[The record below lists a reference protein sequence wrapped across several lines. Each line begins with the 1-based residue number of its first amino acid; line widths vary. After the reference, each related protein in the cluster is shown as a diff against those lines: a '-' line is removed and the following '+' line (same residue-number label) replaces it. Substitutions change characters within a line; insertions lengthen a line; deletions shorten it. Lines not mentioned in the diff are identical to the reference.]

1 MTRAVFD
8 TNTLASGFV
17 TAGGVGDQLL
27 QRWLMGHFELVIS
40 EEIINELI
48 AVFAKPYFRDR
59 MSDQQA
65 AENVALLRRR
75 AVVAVITVQ
84 LSDVATHPADDVI
97 LSLAVSSQVDYLVTG
112 DRRFRKKVGTYEG
125 VTLITPRNFLTVLDA
140 GPEGSRS

>member
-1 MTRAVFD
+1 
-8 TNTLASGFV
+8 
-17 TAGGVGDQLL
+17 
-27 QRWLMGHFELVIS
+27 MGHFELVIS

-65 AENVALLRRR
+65 AKNVALLRRR

>member
-75 AVVAVITVQ
+75 TEGLRLKAQ
-84 LSDVATHPADDVI
+84 P
-97 LSLAVSSQVDYLVTG
+97 TG
-112 DRRFRKKVGTYEG
+112 CRPPGG
-125 VTLITPRNFLTVLDA
+125 
-140 GPEGSRS
+140 GPGAASR